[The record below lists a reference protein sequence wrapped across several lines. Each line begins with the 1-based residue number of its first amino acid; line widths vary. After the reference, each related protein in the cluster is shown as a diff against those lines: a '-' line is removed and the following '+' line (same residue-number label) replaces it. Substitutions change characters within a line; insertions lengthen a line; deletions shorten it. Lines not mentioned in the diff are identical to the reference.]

1 MKTLLILTLTLPLK
15 KIVKKNVDKPM
26 TANIIPTI
34 LKMIQSLGPVFC
46 SPPLLNQLK
55 IVQLVSR
62 EQLNVM
68 KVMIVVSPT
77 MIAVTASTQTSCL
90 LNQALA

>member
-1 MKTLLILTLTLPLK
+1 
-15 KIVKKNVDKPM
+15 M
-26 TANIIPTI
+26 TVNIIPTI

-46 SPPLLNQLK
+46 YPPLLNQLK

-62 EQLNVM
+62 EQLNAM
-68 KVMIVVSPT
+68 KAMIVVSLT
-77 MIAVTASTQTSCL
+77 MMTVTASTQTSCL